1 MNLYKNL
8 NTKIMPIIKLANK
21 NKNKNFQILII
32 FIFVYAIFIIYKSYH
47 LKNNIHEQESIKITL
62 QNKINFFT
70 QEINKFKYNKQSNST
85 SSSIIISETNTLPE
99 ILKILDEIKKQANIK
114 KDIFKINSII
124 NINNKNNKNI
134 KNIKNIK
141 SQNILIDINTSYNF
155 AMYMLKQIKNQK
167 KLITINKI
175 KINAMQNNYKN
186 NQKKYLNLI
195 LDITIYKIS
204 LNAK

>member
-8 NTKIMPIIKLANK
+8 NIKIMPIIKLANK
-21 NKNKNFQILII
+21 NIQILII
-32 FIFVYAIFIIYKSYH
+32 IIFAYTIFIIYKSYH